1 MGMTEASRNWMC
13 FSRVKSL
20 NSPSCPVKCSVV
32 FSECLQTLRCSLE
45 PCGFLP
51 VSLLCPQVPVQ
62 PPGAAEGMGAEHR
75 PGQLQAQAAHG
86 HLLRALPTRVLQC
99 LWKPQKPEA
108 ECRAHGVRLS
118 GRRTAGEGERGP
130 GRRGCICR
138 RSQGGGERAQV
149 PPSGPSPWCRH
160 RARLGCPC
168 PPAGLPCFVVLVP
181 RTRVQ
186 DSVFS

>member
-118 GRRTAGEGERGP
+118 GRRTGEHSAAGAQPAGQSGWVCGLQDCRG
-130 GRRGCICR
+130 RGWEV
-138 RSQGGGERAQV
+138 QGDSAAKPLGFRAQ
-149 PPSGPSPWCRH
+149 
-160 RARLGCPC
+160 
-168 PPAGLPCFVVLVP
+168 LPCWP
-181 RTRVQ
+181 
-186 DSVFS
+186 

>member
-1 MGMTEASRNWMC
+1 SGDAEVVRGQAVLQPLQQPQEAAH
-13 FSRVKSL
+13 
-20 NSPSCPVKCSVV
+20 
-32 FSECLQTLRCSLE
+32 
-45 PCGFLP
+45 LP
-51 VSLLCPQVPVQ
+51 PVPVQ

-130 GRRGCICR
+130 
-138 RSQGGGERAQV
+138 
-149 PPSGPSPWCRH
+149 
-160 RARLGCPC
+160 
-168 PPAGLPCFVVLVP
+168 
-181 RTRVQ
+181 
-186 DSVFS
+186 